1 MLPKTLRG
9 ALDSIQKMLDGQPYS
24 LELWNVLTAL
34 RGPDSR
40 NTRIKYATTAV
51 IRQAAFPKKP
61 TDASSVFCSDSLLR
75 ATRRQEMFHNR
86 EDLNHFREHV
96 RDAFA
101 ALGLQIG
108 GVNAGISTATLGKTS
123 PRASKR
129 NQGKMA
135 S

>member
-1 MLPKTLRG
+1 MRPKTLRQ
-9 ALDSIQKMLDGQPYS
+9 ALDAIQKMLDGQPYS

-40 NTRIKYATTAV
+40 NKRIKYATTAV

-61 TDASSVFCSDSLLR
+61 TDASSVFCSDTFLR
-75 ATRRQEMFHNR
+75 AMRRRALFRNR

-108 GVNAGISTATLGKTS
+108 GVNVQANNPRNHTKTFRRRQRGS
-123 PRASKR
+123 ASR
-129 NQGKMA
+129 
-135 S
+135 